1 MGVAYVTEFSRYLF
15 SVLRDGDLT
24 LHRGSGDGQSPI
36 LLLAADNVSS
46 EALKRLQHEYALKAE
61 LDSSWAARPVALCH
75 YNDRVTLVLEDPG
88 GEPLDRL
95 LDGPLAVAEF
105 LHVAI
110 PFTRALRRMHERG
123 LIHKDIKPANVLVD
137 LARGGAW
144 LTGFGIASQLLRE
157 HRSPEPPEMIAGTLA
172 YMAPEQTGRM
182 NRSIDS
188 RSDLYALGITFYEML
203 TGILPFEAT
212 DSMGWVHCHI
222 ARQPVPPDER
232 VADIPGIL
240 SAMVMKLLAKTAEDR
255 YQTAAAV
262 EADLRRCRTEW
273 EAQRHIAAFPLGM
286 RYMSERLLIPE
297 RLYGRE
303 REIDILLAAFE
314 RVAAQGATELVLL
327 SGYSGVGKSSVV
339 NELHK
344 VLVSRS
350 GLFAFGKFDQHKRDI
365 PYATLA
371 QAFQSLVRS
380 ILGQSEAELGRWRNS
395 LQEALGA
402 NGALIVN
409 LVPELELII
418 GAQPPCASLSP
429 HDMQKRFQ
437 TVLRRFVAAFARPEH
452 PLVLF
457 LDDLQWLDAATLD
470 VFEHLVADPDMRH
483 LLLIGAY
490 RDNEVRPFDPLMRV
504 LDALRNAKANV
515 QDVVLSPLGLHDIER
530 LLADSLHCAPEHAQ
544 PLALMV
550 YAKTAGNPFFAI
562 QFVAALAEE
571 GLIVFDPGKAAWTWD
586 LARIQAKGFTDNVVD
601 LMVCKLNRLP
611 DQTRDALKLLAC
623 LGNMAEIAA
632 LTAIHGGTEDA
643 IDSQLW
649 PAVRAGLVFR
659 LERGYA
665 FLHDRVREAAYS
677 LIPPDQRAALH
688 LRIGRCLVAAM
699 GNEKSGERI
708 FDVVNQF
715 NHGAV
720 LLSDPGEIEQVAEL
734 NLRAGRKAKASTA
747 YVSACRYF
755 SAGTALLGPAGWAT
769 RYDLA
774 LRLSLERAECTFLS
788 SQFDAAEGLI
798 EELIHKAQSK
808 IDKAAAYRL
817 KIELYVVK
825 SKNAEAVDCALGCLK
840 LFGID
845 MPAHPSRQEVHA
857 EYETIW
863 RNLGDRSI
871 ESLID
876 LPRTTS
882 PEAQAA
888 MRVLATL
895 VSPAF
900 WTDSNLFDLHV
911 CKMVN
916 MSLRHG
922 MTDASTTGYAWL
934 GWVLCYAFERFDDGY
949 RFGKLALD
957 LAETRGFVVDR
968 ARVCYAMGLLVSW
981 IEPLPS
987 SIDLFRIAFR
997 TGADAGDHSFAN
1009 FSAGQVV
1016 MRLILTGTTLD
1027 EAWRES
1033 EKFME
1038 FAKQTGFRDGRD
1050 LIVSQ
1055 QRFLAALR
1063 GQTARLSTFSDAR
1076 FDETAFEAALTADR
1090 MTTMVCWYWILKLGA
1105 LFLAGEYDAAQE
1117 AAERIRP
1124 LLWAT
1129 PGEIQLLDYHF
1140 YAALTLAARARTV
1153 LPALRGTWHER
1164 LREHQQQLRA
1174 WAVNCPGTF
1183 ESAANLVEAE
1193 MARCEGALLTAER
1206 LYEDSIRMAH
1216 QQGFIQTEGIA
1227 NECAARFYAARGFDT
1242 IARAYLRNARHCYL
1256 LWGAEGKVRQ
1266 LEQLY
1271 PQLREKPILESPN
1284 TALFGGPVAH
1294 LEIATI
1300 VKASQA
1306 LSSEIVPDR
1315 LVESLM
1321 RIAVEHAGA
1330 ERGLLIL
1337 FRKDEPRIEA
1347 EATTGRGGLKVTL
1360 RQAAVTRA
1368 ELPESVFHTV
1378 SRTRCSVILDDAAA
1392 VGVFAADA
1400 YIRQTSAR
1408 SVLCL
1413 PLVKQ
1418 AKLIGVLYLENNLAS
1433 HVFTPARISVLELL
1447 ASQAAISLENA
1458 ALYADLQ
1465 QENAERKRVEEEL
1478 RRSEAFLVEGQ
1489 KISHTGSWGWNIATG
1504 KLVWS
1509 EEHCRIF
1516 GIDPRKTE
1524 PTFQWFMDRI
1534 HPEDRSLVQQTLDT
1548 AIHQR
1553 TGFSLEFRIVL
1564 PGGSVKHL
1572 NGVGRPVPMEAGSI
1586 EDYIGTSMDITER
1599 KRGEEALRVAQA
1611 DLTRVARL
1619 TMMGELTASIAHE
1632 INQPLGAIVAS
1643 SNACSRWLAKTPLP
1657 IDNVRRAMER
1667 IAAEGHRAGDIVRS
1681 VRTLTRKSGPDL
1693 VELDINDAIR
1703 DVFALI
1709 RSELNHHGVVLEAE
1723 LSNVIEPVMGDRVQ
1737 LQQVV
1742 LNLLINGIEAMST
1755 ATHGLRVLR
1764 VISQRDGV
1772 DCVRIAVEDSGT
1784 GLAPEIRDR
1793 IFEAF
1798 FTTKSDGLGMG
1809 LSICRS
1815 IVSAHGGRLWAEARQ
1830 PCGAIFQFTV
1840 PTIVQASRLT

>member
-1 MGVAYVTEFSRYLF
+1 MTEFSRYLF

-95 LDGPLAVAEF
+95 LDGPLAVAQF

-123 LIHKDIKPANVLVD
+123 LIHKDIRPANVLVD

-273 EAQRHIAAFPLGM
+273 EAQRRIAAFPLGM

-303 REIDILLAAFE
+303 REIDTLLAAFE

-380 ILGQSEAELGRWRNS
+380 ILGQSEAELGRWRSS

-418 GAQPPCASLSP
+418 GAQPACASLSP

-490 RDNEVRPFDPLMRV
+490 RDNEVRPFDPLMRT

-611 DQTRDALKLLAC
+611 DQTREVLKLFAC
-623 LGNMAEIAA
+623 LGNTAELAA
-632 LTAIHGGTEDA
+632 LAAIHGGTEEA

-649 PAVRAGLVFR
+649 PSVRAGLVFR
-659 LERGYA
+659 QDRGYA

-677 LIPPDQRAALH
+677 LIPPDQRAAIH

-699 GNEKSGERI
+699 GNEKSGEHI

-715 NHGAV
+715 NHGAA

-788 SQFDAAEGLI
+788 SQFDEAEGLI

-916 MSLRHG
+916 LSLRHG

-934 GWVLCYAFERFDDGY
+934 GWVLCYAFERFDEGY

-997 TGADAGDHSFAN
+997 TGAEAGDHSFAN

-1016 MRLILTGTTLD
+1016 MRLILTGTALD

-1033 EKFME
+1033 ETFME

-1050 LIVSQ
+1050 LIISQ

-1076 FDETAFEAALTADR
+1076 FDETVFEADLTADR
-1090 MTTMVCWYWILKLGA
+1090 MTTMVCWYWILKLGV

-1140 YAALTLAARARTV
+1140 YTALTLAARAGTV
-1153 LPALRGTWHER
+1153 PPAPRGTWHAR

-1174 WAVNCPGTF
+1174 WAVNCPDTF

-1206 LYEDSIRMAH
+1206 LYEESIRMAH

-1284 TALFGGPVAH
+1284 TALFGGPVEH

-1330 ERGLLIL
+1330 ERGMLIL
-1337 FRKDEPRIEA
+1337 FRRDEPRIEA

-1360 RQAAVTRA
+1360 RQAAVTCA

-1378 SRTRCSVILDDAAA
+1378 SRTRRSVILDDAA

-1516 GIDPRKTE
+1516 GIDPRETE
-1524 PTFQWFMDRI
+1524 PTFPWFMDRI

-1564 PGGSVKHL
+1564 PDGSVKHL
-1572 NGVGRPVPMEAGSI
+1572 NGVGRPVPMETDRI

-1681 VRTLTRKSGPDL
+1681 VRTLTRKSGPEL

-1709 RSELNHHGVVLEAE
+1709 RSELHHHGVVLEAE
-1723 LSNVIEPVMGDRVQ
+1723 LSNVLEPVMGDRVQ

-1764 VISQRDGV
+1764 VTSQRDGV
-1772 DCVRIAVEDSGT
+1772 DCVRIAVEDSGL

-1793 IFEAF
+1793 VFEAF

-1840 PTIVQASRLT
+1840 PTIVQAGRLT